1 MKNLSISLISLLLI
15 NFNLLSAQ
23 NIVSTFDSDDEGW
36 LVVGDATS
44 STPQYN
50 AEGGNDG
57 GYISA
62 DDTAAGGVWVW
73 SAPQKFLGDRSSSF
87 GKNLSFDLT
96 QSSLD
101 SQFDDNDVLI
111 VGENLTLALNLPNNP
126 GIEWT
131 SYSVK
136 LDTTEDWRITHY
148 VWGDV
153 ATDEQIM
160 EVLSNV
166 LEIKIRGEYVSGPD
180 VGSLDNVILESENMS
195 VEDISASEIKIYPN
209 PTKGEIN
216 FSKPLNEVSIYNLSG
231 QKMAVKA
238 ESNKLNISNLPSG
251 IYILKGMDAE
261 QKLIQVKLIKK

>member
-1 MKNLSISLISLLLI
+1 MKNLSISFIVLFVI

-36 LVVGDATS
+36 LVAGDATS
-44 STPQYN
+44 SMPQYN
-50 AEGGNDG
+50 AEGGNPS

-73 SAPQKFLGDRSSSF
+73 SAPAKFLGDRSSSF
-87 GKNLSFDLT
+87 GKNLSFDLA
-96 QSSLD
+96 QSSMD

-111 VGENLTLALNLPNNP
+111 VGENLTLALNLLNNP

-131 SYSVK
+131 NYSVK
-136 LDTTEDWRITHY
+136 LDTNEDWRITHY

-153 ATDEQIM
+153 ATDEQIQ

-195 VEDISASEIKIYPN
+195 ISEASNDIVKIYPN
-209 PTKGEIN
+209 PTNGEVY
-216 FSKPLNEVSIYNLSG
+216 FSKSLKDVSIYNLSG
-231 QKMAVKA
+231 QKIELKA
-238 ESNKLNISNLPSG
+238 ELNKVNISKLPAG
-251 IYILKGMDAE
+251 IYILKGRDAD
-261 QKLIQVKLIKK
+261 QKLIQIKLIKN

>member
-1 MKNLSISLISLLLI
+1 MKNLSISLIVLFFI

-23 NIVSTFDSDDEGW
+23 NIVSTFDVDDEGW

-73 SAPQKFLGDRSSSF
+73 SAPGKFLGDRSSSF
-87 GKNLSFDLT
+87 GKNLSFDLA

-111 VGENLTLALNLPNNP
+111 VGGNMTLVLNLLNNP

-131 SYSVK
+131 NYSVK
-136 LDTTEDWRITHY
+136 LDSSEDWRITHY

-180 VGSLDNVILESENMS
+180 VGSLDNVILEAENMS
-195 VEDISASEIKIYPN
+195 VEDISASEIKVYPN
-209 PTKGEIN
+209 PTQGELFLSEN
-216 FSKPLNEVSIYNLSG
+216 SKEISVYSLSG
-231 QKMAVKA
+231 QKLKVYSDSK
-238 ESNKLNISNLPSG
+238 SLNISAFPAG
-251 IYILKGMDAE
+251 IYILKGIDADG
-261 QKLIQVKLIKK
+261 KLFETKVIKK